1 MARAKP
7 DCKNAIDFRLGTLA
21 MAKFDS
27 EAFFSALNVV
37 RAERSLTWKEV
48 AAQAEVNASTL
59 TRIGQGK
66 RPDVNGLAA
75 LLTWSGLKAEM
86 FMPASNDDQIEPLA
100 QISSII
106 RRDKKLS
113 KNQARLLEEI
123 VTNTYRSLRSGSGR
137 SK

>member
-1 MARAKP
+1 MA
-7 DCKNAIDFRLGTLA
+7 N
-21 MAKFDS
+21 FDS

-48 AAQAEVNASTL
+48 AAQADVNASTL

-66 RPDVNGLAA
+66 KPDVNGLAA

-86 FMPASNDDQIEPLA
+86 FMPASANNDVEPLA

-106 RRDKKLS
+106 RRDKRLS

-123 VTNTYRSLRSGSGR
+123 VTNTYRSLRAR
-137 SK
+137 SDENK

>member
-1 MARAKP
+1 MA
-7 DCKNAIDFRLGTLA
+7 N
-21 MAKFDS
+21 FDS

-48 AAQAEVNASTL
+48 AAQADVNASTL

-66 RPDVNGLAA
+66 KPDVNGLAA

-86 FMPASNDDQIEPLA
+86 FMPAAANGDVEPLA

-123 VTNTYRSLRSGSGR
+123 VTNTYRSLRAR
-137 SK
+137 SDGNK